1 MGEQPVRGVVYWMDL
16 GFGAKPW
23 LVVSNNPRNRALDTV
38 LAARITTTVKPMPTR
53 IDLAAAD
60 GLVGQ
65 VLCDDLEQVFSDR
78 LGERVTVLTPATMA
92 RVGIGLRYAL
102 AL

>member
-1 MGEQPVRGVVYWMDL
+1 MAEVPVRGVVYWMDL

-38 LAARITTTVKPMPTR
+38 LAARITATMKTMPTR
-53 IDLAAAD
+53 ADLSTDD
-60 GLVGQ
+60 GLAGQ

-78 LGERVTVLTPATMA
+78 LGERVTALTPATMA

-102 AL
+102 AF

>member
-1 MGEQPVRGVVYWMDL
+1 MTEAPVRGVVYWMDL

-38 LAARITTTVKPMPTR
+38 LAARITTTVKSMPTR
-53 IDLAAAD
+53 VDLGPDD
-60 GLVGQ
+60 GVVGQ

-78 LGERVTVLTPATMA
+78 LGDRVTALTPATMA

-102 AL
+102 GL

>member
-1 MGEQPVRGVVYWMDL
+1 MTELPIRGVVYWMDL
-16 GFGAKPW
+16 GFGSKPW

-38 LAARITTTVKPMPTR
+38 LAARITTTIKPMPTR
-53 IDLAAAD
+53 VDLGPED
-60 GLVGQ
+60 ELIGQ

-78 LGERVTVLTPATMA
+78 LGERVTALTPATMA